1 MSLVAGTPA
10 WAASGA
16 GAIGGAAAAVA
27 MHPMLIVPVL
37 AIVTS
42 LATLPLL
49 IPVLTLVAVYSPDPN
64 RQERAEKILNRL
76 LTTLRRGR

>member
-1 MSLVAGTPA
+1 M
-10 WAASGA
+10 
-16 GAIGGAAAAVA
+16 GAAAAVA

-37 AIVTS
+37 VIVTS

-49 IPVLTLVAVYSPDPN
+49 IPVLTLVAVYSPDAK

-76 LTTLRRGR
+76 LTALRRGR